1 MERPKGL
8 TKVHLKY
15 VEYLEKK
22 VEDFSSTTT
31 KVKSYYALKN
41 TVDGLNKL
49 MLDGVE
55 IEGEK
60 HDLLSPHTLADKDD
74 KIFDRFFKFIDKLES
89 FLSTMDK
96 LSLQI
101 SPELIDKENYASEF
115 EEVQA
120 LLHKK
125 ND

>member
-1 MERPKGL
+1 MERPKGMS
-8 TKVHLKY
+8 KPHLKY

-22 VEDFSSTTT
+22 VKDFSSTTT
-31 KVKSYYALKN
+31 KVKSYYALKK

-55 IEGEK
+55 IDGKK
-60 HDLLSPHTLADKDD
+60 HDLLSTHTLADKDD

-96 LSLQI
+96 LSSQI
-101 SPELIDKENYASEF
+101 SPDLVDKENYASEF

-120 LLHKK
+120 ILQGKK
-125 ND
+125 